1 MHFRFF
7 QPSGFLKQ
15 YVKQYCL
22 MESGPGEQD
31 MCERVI
37 PTEHIQLMFH
47 YRDPFVVHSG
57 TMPVRQPFSI
67 VSGLSH
73 SYSDVSTHGLT
84 GVIFISF
91 TPAGACHFFEFPLSE
106 IENQS
111 VDLRA
116 VYNREIHEVEEKL
129 HRAGS
134 SGERIALIEQF
145 LVQRYREI
153 PLHDE
158 LLVQSA
164 ITLIR
169 SNREALTTPE
179 LAGMLSVTPKSLE
192 RKFAAYIGKTPR
204 QFTKIVRFNQCI
216 RDMGSGGKGNF
227 TQYAYRNG
235 YYDQSHFIHEF
246 KMYSGYTP
254 GEFFSLFPDCA
265 ENFANA

>member
-67 VSGLSH
+67 ISGLCH

-179 LAGMLSVTPKSLE
+179 LA
-192 RKFAAYIGKTPR
+192 AYIGKTPR

-265 ENFANA
+265 KNFANA

>member
-1 MHFRFF
+1 M
-7 QPSGFLKQ
+7 
-15 YVKQYCL
+15 KQYCL

-31 MCERVI
+31 VCERVI

-47 YRDPFVVHSG
+47 YRDPFVVQSG
-57 TMPVRQPFSI
+57 IMPVRQPFSI
-67 VSGLSH
+67 ISGLSH

-84 GVIFISF
+84 GVIFINF
-91 TPAGACHFFEFPLSE
+91 KPAGACHFFEFPLSE

-129 HRAGS
+129 QWAGS
-134 SGERIALIEQF
+134 YGERIALIEQF

-158 LLVQSA
+158 LLIQSA
-164 ITLIR
+164 VMLIK
-169 SNREALTTPE
+169 NTREPLTTPE

-204 QFTKIVRFNQCI
+204 QFTRIVRFNQCI
-216 RDMGSGGKGNF
+216 RDIGSGDKGRF

-246 KMYSGYTP
+246 KTYSGYTP
-254 GEFFSLFPDCA
+254 GEFFS
-265 ENFANA
+265 